1 MILISN
7 WIEIIFSKHI
17 LGIPIYLYYLTFT
30 LQLKNLWASCHNFPP
45 PSNEGLA
52 LLADEFSHKHQLQFK
67 TQQHNQWIIEMPS
80 NGIPFWTDIM
90 GGLLFRRRRE
100 NEKKFGFVSS
110 LSLLFSHME
119 NLEKH
124 AMGRALLTQKDE
136 NSPEKDDLKIKKY
149 PIKFYLL

>member
-1 MILISN
+1 
-7 WIEIIFSKHI
+7 
-17 LGIPIYLYYLTFT
+17 
-30 LQLKNLWASCHNFPP
+30 
-45 PSNEGLA
+45 
-52 LLADEFSHKHQLQFK
+52 
-67 TQQHNQWIIEMPS
+67 
-80 NGIPFWTDIM
+80 M

-100 NEKKFGFVSS
+100 NEKKIFGFVSS

-136 NSPEKDDLKIKKY
+136 NSPEKDDLMIKKY